1 MSDTPLLALR
11 YPNRRMAD
19 RLAEV
24 WDAGAAA
31 LPVNPALPETEVRA
45 LLDRL
50 RPASIED
57 ENGTTELPVAVPV
70 KEGVALVVPTS
81 GSSGEPKGVELSH
94 SALEASARAYAAR
107 LGTSGGERWLC
118 CLPLSHIGGLG
129 ILVRSRLA
137 GTAPVVLDRFDAE
150 AVSAERDATLISL
163 VPTTLIRLL
172 DAGAD
177 LSRWSAVLIG
187 GAGLAPGQRQR
198 ALDSGVRL
206 VQTYGMTETCG
217 GCNFDG
223 LPLDGVD
230 MKVLDEQ
237 IFVRGPVLMDG
248 YRLQPELTGRALKDG
263 WFATADRGRIGPEG
277 RLEVLGRV
285 DDVIVTGGEKVDP
298 EEVEA
303 VLRTHP
309 GIADAAVAGVP
320 DPEWGQAVAALVVPA
335 GNGPVPGPAEV
346 RSFLAVSLAPF
357 KAPKRVV
364 AAERIPRTASGKVR
378 RPAVRQLLEAPEG
391 GA

>member
-57 ENGTTELPVAVPV
+57 ENGTTELPGAAPV

-177 LSRWSAVLIG
+177 LSRWSVVLIG